1 MPDALQAVGRF
12 AGHVAAASMIFVLVC
27 LPAALIHLF
36 VHIWRWPPDMFYILA
51 GITILEYAI
60 FVIDGLVFVAFLLIS
75 AYRLVKELLA

>member
-1 MPDALQAVGRF
+1 
-12 AGHVAAASMIFVLVC
+12 
-27 LPAALIHLF
+27 
-36 VHIWRWPPDMFYILA
+36 MFYILA